1 MKELLDKIKEMRKDA
16 KGKALLFFGFYFFFF
31 FFLAIFLRGLQSVAP
46 VQEENVKEKKDVISF
61 TKYNGSKYHY
71 DYQIGIDGEKY
82 LFNGL
87 KVDYE
92 EDFNYTHGNDKY
104 HYFRGMF
111 SYFVEDKV
119 TEYKIDTRP
128 REELLI
134 IDSVDILLDNASYES
149 KTEYNSGKLVLR
161 YSISSSTIERIAFNK
176 ELDVADEPN
185 EIIITI
191 QDNRITNL
199 EFVLDSYGK
208 TTGKCQNMMRV
219 VCKYSDFDTKEE
231 IVNPIG

>member
-1 MKELLDKIKEMRKDA
+1 MKDFIKKLKEMKKDA

-31 FFLAIFLRGLQSVAP
+31 LFLAIFLRGLQSIAP
-46 VQEENVKEKKDVISF
+46 EQEESLTEKKDVISF
-61 TKYNGSKYHY
+61 TKYDGKNYHY

-82 LFNGL
+82 VLSGL

-92 EDFNYTHGNDKY
+92 EDFNYTYGNDKR
-104 HYFRGMF
+104 HYYRGMF
-111 SYFVEDKV
+111 SYFVEDTI
-119 TEYKIDTRP
+119 TEYKIDSRP

-134 IDSVDILLDNASYES
+134 IDSIDTLLDNASYES

-161 YSISSSTIERIAFNK
+161 YSISSSTIERMAFNK

-191 QDNRITNL
+191 QDERITSL

-208 TTGKCQNMMRV
+208 TTGKCQTMMRV